1 MAAVRTLVLVA
12 SEGEA
17 KILENSGK
25 GTGLRE
31 LATLRAADFPDVD
44 QGFTEAPGHQTAAP
58 GMGGHAFT
66 PRESEREAR
75 RTTFAGIIIEGLEQV
90 WNKGGHD
97 RMIVA
102 ASPRLLG
109 ELRQRM
115 PKAMAEAV
123 AADLPKDLL
132 KIKLIDL
139 PGHFKEVADF

>member
-17 KILENSGK
+17 KILENTGK
-25 GTGLRE
+25 GEGLKE
-31 LATLRAADFPDVD
+31 ICAMRADDFPDVD

-75 RTTFAGIIIEGLEQV
+75 RTTFAGIILEGLEQV

-109 ELRQRM
+109 ELRERM
-115 PKAMAEAV
+115 PKAMAEKV

-139 PGHFKEVADF
+139 PGHFKEVAEF

>member
-1 MAAVRTLVLVA
+1 MKQIRTLVLLA

-17 KILENSGK
+17 KILENAGRGK
-25 GTGLRE
+25 GLKE
-31 LATLRAADFPDVD
+31 VCAMRAADFPDVD

-75 RTTFAGIIIEGLEQV
+75 RTTFAGIILEGLEQV
-90 WNKGGHD
+90 WAKGGHD

-115 PKAMAEAV
+115 PKAMAEKV
-123 AADLPKDLL
+123 AADLPKDLV
-132 KIKLIDL
+132 KIALIDL
-139 PGHFKEVADF
+139 PRHFSAVADF

>member
-1 MAAVRTLVLVA
+1 MKPARTLVLVA

-17 KILENSGK
+17 KILENTGK
-25 GTGLRE
+25 GKGLKE
-31 LATLRAADFPDVD
+31 LCAMRADDFPDVD

-75 RTTFAGIIIEGLEQV
+75 RTTFAGIILEGLEQV
-90 WNKGGHD
+90 WKKGGHD

-115 PKAMAEAV
+115 PKAMVAAV

-132 KIKLIDL
+132 KVKLIDL